1 MLAFIYATIMLYHAK
16 LCWRIYIYNYP
27 VLFQFPI
34 GFPASARCPFFLAQ
48 GPTGCFAADPA
59 PPPVLVLSACGLADP
74 EHRQPRGGIA
84 QARALQPMVSAA
96 KKGDLTSKNRDR
108 NSKTSDFLECV

>member
-1 MLAFIYATIMLYHAK
+1 LFILLAFIYATIMLYHAK

-96 KKGDLTSKNRDR
+96 KKGGFNQQK
-108 NSKTSDFLECV
+108 